1 MDLYILNRI
10 RPYKTFSL
18 CKLLR
23 VKTFFFLCKFN
34 KVVKN
39 LNLIYNTSVNFFGKN
54 FTNKII
60 DHMYCDFLTGG
71 SKFDDLEK
79 ALISLQDN
87 GMYSSIAFCREFLT
101 KNRENVNILLFRMLN
116 QL

>member
-1 MDLYILNRI
+1 MDLYKLNRI

-23 VKTFFFLCKFN
+23 IKSFFFLCKYQ
-34 KVVKN
+34 KIVKN
-39 LNLIYNTSVNFFGKN
+39 LNLIYNTSIRLLGKN
-54 FTNKII
+54 FTNKLI

-79 ALISLQDN
+79 SLISLEET
-87 GMYSSIAFCREFLT
+87 GIYGSIGFCREFLT
-101 KNRENVNILLFRMLN
+101 KNKENVNIL
-116 QL
+116 